1 MRIGDLRIIQSGNS
15 SINGRAV
22 VIVSIEDD
30 IHPMRK
36 VELLVG
42 GELLTASLRW
52 LERNSEPIY

>member
-1 MRIGDLRIIQSGNS
+1 MRIGDLRIIQSRNS

-22 VIVSIEDD
+22 VIVSIEDG

>member
-1 MRIGDLRIIQSGNS
+1 MRIGDLRIIRSGNS
-15 SINGRAV
+15 SINGMAV
-22 VIVSIEDD
+22 VIVSIEDG

>member
-1 MRIGDLRIIQSGNS
+1 MRIGDLRIIRSRNS
-15 SINGRAV
+15 SINGMAV
-22 VIVSIEDD
+22 VIVSIEDG